1 MNLVKASLRHPQVL
15 YVLTAMTCLAGLAAL
30 QQMPRR
36 EDPKMTI
43 RRGLVMA
50 AYPGATAEQV
60 EAQVTRKIEQRL
72 FAYEE
77 VRKAKTVSTSLADG
91 VVIDVRLE
99 DAVEHADLFWS
110 RLRHD
115 LNALSFMELPRGVL
129 GPVVRSDF
137 G

>member
-36 EDPKMTI
+36 EDPKLTI

-60 EAQVTRKIEQRL
+60 GAWALLGLFIPAAMGGNIGSLMTFRDHGIVVVVLSNTGYADTFPLGVRIAEIFAAEAK
-72 FAYEE
+72 
-77 VRKAKTVSTSLADG
+77 KSTG
-91 VVIDVRLE
+91 K
-99 DAVEHADLFWS
+99 
-110 RLRHD
+110 
-115 LNALSFMELPRGVL
+115 
-129 GPVVRSDF
+129 
-137 G
+137 